1 MTRHLQVPLPLIVAT
16 AAAGLW
22 WITDP
27 TTPDIARVL
36 LFAACAAVLIVALH
50 REVTP

>member
-27 TTPDIARVL
+27 NTPDIARVM
-36 LFAACAAVLIVALH
+36 LFAVCAAVLIVALH
-50 REVTP
+50 REVTT